1 MISNAEKYH
10 YADFTRENY
19 RRLLKLAKE
28 RFTISNFENYSK
40 HDNFIIWR
48 HDIDFSV
55 HSSYALAKI
64 EAEEGV
70 SSTFFIHLHNE
81 FYNVFEKEITELLG
95 MILKLGHK
103 AGLHFDCH
111 YYGIKNETEL
121 EEKLSFE
128 KELLE
133 KLLNTKINV
142 FSFHNTTEE
151 ILSYNKDSYSGMINT
166 YNRFFRESVGYCSD
180 SNGYWR
186 FKRLEDELT
195 SGENKTLQVLTH
207 PAWWQEEVLSPKQ
220 RIWRSI
226 DGRAEKTKK
235 NYNDTLKSMGRENI
249 D

>member
-1 MISNAEKYH
+1 MSNAEKYH
-10 YADFTRENY
+10 YADFTRDNY
-19 RRLLKLAKE
+19 RKLLKLAKE
-28 RFTISNFENYSK
+28 RFSFSSFEDYSK
-40 HDNFIIWR
+40 HDNFILWR

-55 HSSYALAKI
+55 HSAYALAKI
-64 EAEEGV
+64 EAEEGI

-81 FYNVFEKEITELLG
+81 FYNAFEKEITELLKE
-95 MILKLGHK
+95 ILKLGHR

-111 YYGIKNETEL
+111 YYSIKNEKEL
-121 EEKLSFE
+121 ETNLKFE
-128 KELLE
+128 KEILE
-133 KLLNTKINV
+133 KLLNTDIKV

-166 YNRFFRESVGYCSD
+166 YNRFFREKIGYCSD

-195 SGENKTLQVLTH
+195 LGDNKTLQVLTH
-207 PAWWQEEVLSPKQ
+207 PAWWQDEILSPKQ

-226 DGRAEKTKK
+226 DGRAEKIKK
-235 NYNDTLKSMGRENI
+235 YYNNTLKRMGRENI

>member
-1 MISNAEKYH
+1 MSNVEKYH
-10 YADFTRENY
+10 YADFTRDNY
-19 RRLLKLAKE
+19 RKLIKLAKE
-28 RFTISNFENYSK
+28 RFTFSSFEDYSK

-64 EAEEGV
+64 EAEEGI

-81 FYNVFEKEITELLG
+81 FYNVLEKEITSLLNKI
-95 MILKLGHK
+95 MKLGHNI
-103 AGLHFDCH
+103 GLHFDCH
-111 YYGIKNETEL
+111 YYDIKNEKEL
-121 EEKLSFE
+121 EAKLEFE

-133 KLLNTKINV
+133 KLFNTKIKV

-151 ILSYNKDSYSGMINT
+151 ILSYNKDSYCGMINT
-166 YNRFFRESVGYCSD
+166 YNRFFREKTGYCSD

-186 FKRLEDELT
+186 FNRLEDELKDT
-195 SGENKTLQVLTH
+195 KNKTLQVLTH
-207 PAWWQEEVLSPKQ
+207 PAWWQEEILSPKQ
-220 RIWRSI
+220 RIWRCI

-235 NYNDTLKSMGRENI
+235 NYNDTLSSMGRENI

>member
-1 MISNAEKYH
+1 MSNAEKYH
-10 YADFTRENY
+10 YADFTRGNY
-19 RRLLKLAKE
+19 RQLLKLAKE
-28 RFTISNFENYSK
+28 RFSFSSFEDYSK
-40 HDNFIIWR
+40 HDNFILWR

-55 HSSYALAKI
+55 HSAYALAKI
-64 EAEEGV
+64 EAEEGI

-81 FYNVFEKEITELLG
+81 FYNAFEKEITELLKE
-95 MILKLGHK
+95 ILKLGHR

-111 YYGIKNETEL
+111 FYSIKNEKEL
-121 EEKLSFE
+121 EANLKFE
-128 KELLE
+128 KEILE
-133 KLLNTKINV
+133 KLLNTDIRV

-166 YNRFFRESVGYCSD
+166 YNRFFREKVGYCSD

-195 SGENKTLQVLTH
+195 LGDNMTLQVLTH
-207 PAWWQEEVLSPKQ
+207 PAWWQEEILSPKQ

-226 DGRAEKTKK
+226 DGRAEKIKK
-235 NYNDTLKSMGRENI
+235 YYDNTLKRMGRENI